1 MDLLDDVK
9 SINIKSLIEK
19 ETKSEFNR
27 ANILAVCPF
36 CGSGKGKNKSSAF
49 SVNKEKNYYKCFSC
63 GSKGSTIDFMMNL
76 NQTWKEKDSIKYL
89 CETYLNSRQHVFTP
103 AIELTPFQKTI
114 YAIKNNSRSKATLY
128 LQSRNIDTLALP
140 KTSYY
145 YDSHSDAVVFLD
157 SRQKLINRRMIN
169 PASNMPKAKNTGSLN
184 GSIFDELYNSTSDTV
199 YLHEG
204 IVNALSMPKYSSIA
218 LFSTENKIRSFNPL
232 NKYIENKHVILAFDN
247 DDAGNRFAEYY
258 NSFLLS
264 NRFDI
269 RSLSR
274 LIYPPGKDANDLLIA
289 KRLDHFL
296 AKKANYSL
304 IWEDITSTP
313 IPMDSE
319 DKTSENDEFYFY
331 KEDGCYVSKESFRG
345 KPVVKK
351 LSNFLMEI
359 IYHLVNG
366 TKDSSRIIKFQR
378 YSKEIIVEEL
388 YSSELNLERFK
399 KIIRSIS
406 GKGLSFFGSTA
417 QLEHILSYLQDQEER
432 AEAITQLGYQSRSG
446 NYCFADAII
455 TNENKTYYP
464 DKLGIADCGEN
475 SKFYLAASSKA
486 NLSNDAYLSER
497 KFTYKEGTLNFQNWS
512 DHIYKAYGMNGAI
525 GISFIILA
533 LFRDFIIK
541 ITGFFPFLFLFGD
554 QGAGKSNFVNFFLH
568 LFGEPG
574 NGISLLNST
583 NKGFSRSLT
592 QRKNAL
598 YYLKE
603 YTNAIDKKTVDVFK
617 TGYDGELYTM
627 AQKSN
632 DSKTI
637 TLEISSAC
645 MVDGNELPTSEAALF
660 ARMIVLHF
668 ESNNFSE
675 ESTRSYKTLLEHR
688 SKGFGQITRE
698 ILRFRSVFIQNYNKL
713 YEGIFTELKS
723 TTDSQLEISDRQ
735 LRHIALILTP
745 VKLLQGYLSF
755 PMRYEEFSQEV
766 IENFKMQS
774 EMGNEIKDV
783 SIFWEAIAFKLTDP
797 HTSPKEN
804 VHFQKD
810 PLKEILYLKF
820 RLVYPFYVEY
830 VKKNNLRILDS
841 HSLKELITSSG
852 NKTFI
857 PNNSQQ
863 ARGGKAYTKKNFG
876 SCYRFKYE
884 TTPDQ
889 QGISINGIELNL

>member
-1 MDLLDDVK
+1 MDLLEDVK
-9 SINIKSLIEK
+9 AISIKSLIEK
-19 ETKSEFNR
+19 ETKSAFNK
-27 ANILAVCPF
+27 ANILAECPF

-49 SVNKEKNYYKCFSC
+49 SVNKEKNFYKCFSC

-76 NQTWKEKDSIKYL
+76 HQTWKEKDSIKYL
-89 CETYLNSRQHVFTP
+89 CEKYLNGIHNVFTS
-103 AIELTPFQKTI
+103 AIELTPLQKTV

-128 LQSRNIDTLALP
+128 LQSRNIDTTALP
-140 KTSYY
+140 STSYY
-145 YDSHSDAVVFLD
+145 YDSHSNAVVFLD
-157 SRQKLINRRMIN
+157 SRQKLINRRMII

-184 GSIFDELYNSTSDTV
+184 GSIYDELYNRTSDTV

-204 IVNALSMPKYSSIA
+204 IINALSMPKCSSIA
-218 LFSTENKIRSFNPL
+218 LFSTENKIRSFSTL
-232 NKYIENKHVILAFDN
+232 NRYIENKHVILAFDN
-247 DDAGNRFAEYY
+247 DDAGNRCAEYY
-258 NSFLLS
+258 KSFLLS

-274 LIYPPGKDANDLLIA
+274 LIFPQGKDANDLLLA
-289 KRLDHFL
+289 TSLDDFLSKKSNYRLV
-296 AKKANYSL
+296 
-304 IWEDITSTP
+304 WEDITSTP

-331 KEDGCYVSKESFRG
+331 KEDGCYVSKETFRG
-345 KPVVKK
+345 NPVVKK

-406 GKGLSFFGSTA
+406 GKGLSFFGTTA
-417 QLEHILSYLQDQEER
+417 QLEYILSNLQDREQQ
-432 AEAITQLGYQSRSG
+432 ADAITQLGYQSKSS

-455 TNENKTYYP
+455 TGENKIFYP
-464 DKLGIADCGEN
+464 DKLGIVDCGEN
-475 SKFYLAASSKA
+475 SRFYLAASSKA
-486 NLSNDAYLSER
+486 NRSNDAYLSER
-497 KFTYKEGTLNFQNWS
+497 KFTYKEGTLNFQDWS

-533 LFRDFIIK
+533 LFRDFVIRE
-541 ITGFFPFLFLFGD
+541 TGFFLFLFLFGD
-554 QGAGKSNFVNFFLH
+554 QGSGKSNFVNFFLH

-668 ESNNFSE
+668 ESNNFSK
-675 ESTRSYKTLLEHR
+675 ESTQSYQKLLEHR
-688 SKGFGQITRE
+688 NKGFGQVTRE
-698 ILRFRSVFIQNYNKL
+698 ILKLRSKFIQDYSKIN
-713 YEGIFTELKS
+713 EEIFKELK
-723 TTDSQLEISDRQ
+723 TDTVSKIEITERQ
-735 LRHIALILTP
+735 LRHIALVLTP
-745 VKLLQGYLSF
+745 VKLLQGYLKF
-755 PMRYEEFSQEV
+755 PFKYEKFSKEV
-766 IENFKMQS
+766 IENFKLQS
-774 EMGNEIKDV
+774 ELGNEIKDV

-797 HTSPKEN
+797 HTRPKEN
-804 VHFQKD
+804 IHFQKD
-810 PLKEILYLKF
+810 QFKEILYLKF

-830 VKKNNLRILDS
+830 VKKNNLRVLDS

-863 ARGGKAYTKKNFG
+863 TRGGKAYTKKNFG

-889 QGISINGIELNL
+889 RGISINGIELNL